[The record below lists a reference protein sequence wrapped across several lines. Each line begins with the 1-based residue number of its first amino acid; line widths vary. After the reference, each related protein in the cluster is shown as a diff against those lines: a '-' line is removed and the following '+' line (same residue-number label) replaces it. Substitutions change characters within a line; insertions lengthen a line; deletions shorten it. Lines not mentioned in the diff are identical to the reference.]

1 MNSVSAVGAVG
12 ALLVLASVVRLVVAG
27 RMRFR
32 YAGMWLVVSAAVA
45 VLALVP
51 GLLRATAGALGFVVP
66 ANLLFFAG
74 VVLLL
79 LVGVHLSVAVTTLED
94 RVQRLAE
101 ELVLLTDEVRE
112 SPVGREVRESPVGR
126 EVREAKVGREVREAK
141 VGREVREQPQRSSR
155 LSR

>member
-1 MNSVSAVGAVG
+1 MSGVSAVGAVG
-12 ALLVLASVVRLVVAG
+12 GLIVLGSVVRLVVQG

-32 YAGMWLVVSAAVA
+32 YAGLWLVVSAVVA

-51 GLLRATAGALGFVVP
+51 GLLRATSGALGFVVP

-79 LVGVHLSVAVTTLED
+79 LVGVHLSVAVTSLED
-94 RVQRLAE
+94 RIQRLAE

-112 SPVGREVRESPVGR
+112 SRVTDEVRESRGAPPPT
-126 EVREAKVGREVREAK
+126 
-141 VGREVREQPQRSSR
+141 QPAQLSSR